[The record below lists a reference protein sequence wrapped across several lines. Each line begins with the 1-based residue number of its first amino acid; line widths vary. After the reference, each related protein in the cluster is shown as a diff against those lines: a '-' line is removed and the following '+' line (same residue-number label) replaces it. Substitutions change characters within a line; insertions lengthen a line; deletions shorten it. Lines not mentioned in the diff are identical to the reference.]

1 MGADTSSTSTPAWSL
16 PISKLRGVTQVVRVR
31 LKSRRI
37 TNCGHLLEAAGPA
50 VGRAGLARA
59 SGIAP
64 DILEAIVQRADMARV
79 NGIGVVFGLMLEDLG
94 VRDVQTLAGRDAD
107 ALHAELRDLNQAERI
122 ARRSPTAE
130 EVADWVTQARA
141 LRPLVGYDAPTDD

>member
-1 MGADTSSTSTPAWSL
+1 MGADASDASTPAWSL
-16 PISKLRGVTQVVRVR
+16 PISKLRGVTQVARVR

-37 TNCGHLLEAAGPA
+37 TNCGHLLEIAGTAAG
-50 VGRAGLARA
+50 RAALARA
-59 SGIAP
+59 SGIDA
-64 DILEAIVQRADMARV
+64 DALEALVQRADMARV

-94 VRDVQTLAGRDAD
+94 VHDVQTLAGRDAD

-130 EVADWVTQARA
+130 EVADWVAQARA
-141 LRPLVGYDAPTDD
+141 LRPLVGYG